1 MDKKIAF
8 VKDYGAYLRVKNGLI
23 ECSVKDQV
31 KWKVSPAEIH
41 SIVFLVT
48 SSVSS
53 EVIRLANEYG
63 IDLVFFH
70 RHEPYAKLIPARY
83 GGSFRLWTRQMRSLR
98 RGVEFARA
106 FIYGKLHNQWVT
118 LRYYEK
124 KYGYDLGTGRLD
136 ELTRDSLLA
145 TSSEDVMGR
154 EAEAAKVY
162 WRGVRFL
169 LPTSLGFKGRR
180 KKVSENLDAF
190 NVALNVGYG
199 MLRKVVWSAV
209 VSVGLNPYVG
219 FLHKFREGRP
229 SLVFDLMEEFR
240 SPFVDRPLIGLARE
254 DSDKVSN
261 LKEVYSLLSRIDE
274 EEVYTQARKLAN
286 AVLSGEEYKPFMA
299 K

>member
-106 FIYGKLHNQWVT
+106 
-118 LRYYEK
+118 
-124 KYGYDLGTGRLD
+124 
-136 ELTRDSLLA
+136 
-145 TSSEDVMGR
+145 SSTESFTTNG
-154 EAEAAKVY
+154 
-162 WRGVRFL
+162 
-169 LPTSLGFKGRR
+169 
-180 KKVSENLDAF
+180 
-190 NVALNVGYG
+190 
-199 MLRKVVWSAV
+199 
-209 VSVGLNPYVG
+209 
-219 FLHKFREGRP
+219 
-229 SLVFDLMEEFR
+229 
-240 SPFVDRPLIGLARE
+240 
-254 DSDKVSN
+254 
-261 LKEVYSLLSRIDE
+261 
-274 EEVYTQARKLAN
+274 
-286 AVLSGEEYKPFMA
+286 
-299 K
+299 